1 VNLERTELMSQANSV
16 FDERFECKDAGMPRL
31 NVVNYR

>member
-16 FDERFECKDAGMPRL
+16 FDERFERKDADMPRL
-31 NVVNYR
+31 NVVNDR